1 MKMGLIEPTPI
12 RKLTGLGGLGCPGLL
27 ASVAKHKLLGLKHV

>member
-1 MKMGLIEPTPI
+1 MKMCQMEPTPI

-27 ASVAKHKLLGLKHV
+27 ASAKHKLLDLKHA